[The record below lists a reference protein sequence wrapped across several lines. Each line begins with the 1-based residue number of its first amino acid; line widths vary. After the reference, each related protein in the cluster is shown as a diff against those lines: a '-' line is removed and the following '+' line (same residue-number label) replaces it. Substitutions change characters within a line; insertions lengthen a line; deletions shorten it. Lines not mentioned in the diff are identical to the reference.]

1 MADNL
6 ARVRMIM
13 RKPKCAL
20 SVELRLPQTGFWIRD
35 PSRSG
40 LVTGGKDVAAGGR
53 SSNPSLV
60 LPEGSDPEALFR
72 THGPWLLRSLRRRF
86 GREVA
91 DDLLQE
97 TYLRILR
104 QKGPV
109 EVQRPRAFLLQ
120 IARNLFITDYRR
132 ERLRVAY
139 EEPQASV
146 QPDRAQACQVESLV
160 LQEII
165 LGMPVKL
172 RDVFILSRFG
182 GLNQQEIA
190 DQLGI
195 TRKTVEW
202 RMTRALAYCAA
213 QLRT

>member
-1 MADNL
+1 MNL
-6 ARVRMIM
+6 RA
-13 RKPKCAL
+13 PTCAL
-20 SVELRLPQTGFWIRD
+20 TVESCLPHAEFWIRD
-35 PSRSG
+35 GSRSG
-40 LVTGGKDVAAGGR
+40 LVTGGEDVATGGR
-53 SSNPSLV
+53 SSNPSLAF
-60 LPEGSDPEALFR
+60 PKGSDAEALFR
-72 THGPWLLRSLRRRF
+72 NHGPWLLRSLRRRF

-104 QKGPV
+104 QALPV

-120 IARNLFITDYRR
+120 IARNLFISGYRR
-132 ERLRVAY
+132 DRLRAAY
-139 EEPQASV
+139 EEPQACV
-146 QPDRAQACQVESLV
+146 QSNSALACQLETMV

-172 RDVFILSRFG
+172 RDVFVLSRFG
-182 GLNQQEIA
+182 GLSHQEIA
-190 DQLGI
+190 IQLGI

-202 RMTRALAYCAA
+202 RMTRALAHCAA